1 MQQMF
6 NTPLYLQIREQI
18 FDALRSGRWA
28 TNDPLPS
35 ETKLASEFDVSQGTI
50 RKAIDDLVAQNILY
64 RHQGR
69 GTFIRRHDE
78 QQSLFRFFNLA
89 RADGTKPVPESMNLH
104 CKTRKGLKHECA
116 ALQRPTGERLI
127 EILRLRRLDGQPVI
141 LETILVSQQLF
152 PDLNKRDLPNTLY
165 ELYGDKYNVYI
176 TRAEEQIKSILP
188 DATMQHH
195 LEIGKTTPLIEIQ
208 RIAYDL
214 HNQPVEI
221 RISQCVTGDFVYA
234 CSLN

>member
-1 MQQMF
+1 MQQLF
-6 NTPLYLQIREQI
+6 NTPLYIQIREQI

-28 TNDPLPS
+28 ASNPIPS
-35 ETKLASEFDVSQGTI
+35 ETKLASEFEVNQGTV

-69 GTFIRRHDE
+69 GTFICRHDE

-89 RADGTKPVPESMNLH
+89 RTDGTKPVPESMNLH

-116 ALQRPTGERLI
+116 ALNLATGERLI
-127 EILRLRRLDGQPVI
+127 EVLRLRRLDDQPVI

-176 TRAEEQIKSILP
+176 TRAEEQIKGILP
-188 DATMQHH
+188 NTTMQQY
-195 LEIGKTTPLIEIQ
+195 LKIGKTTPLIEVQ

-214 HNQPVEI
+214 HNQPVEV
-221 RISQCVTGDFVYA
+221 RISQCATGDFIYA